1 MPPLSPFDQITE
13 RVELLLAHHA
23 EMQRSNALLAQQVAA
38 LSMERDS
45 LKSRLQAARN
55 RIEALVDRLEAA
67 TAAPGDSTA
76 AAPENAP
83 ALALPTV
90 PDLQA
95 APVGTSPLPPK
106 EEQP

>member
-38 LSMERDS
+38 LSIERDS

-55 RIEALVDRLEAA
+55 RIEALVERLEA
-67 TAAPGDSTA
+67 TPAAPPESAA
-76 AAPENAP
+76 AAPATDPAP
-83 ALALPTV
+83 ALATAPE
-90 PDLQA
+90 PQA
-95 APVGTSPLPPK
+95 GPAPLPPK
-106 EEQP
+106 EEHP